1 MYIQYNYMYLSIFI
15 NLKLLG
21 PISRLQYKKIPYKTT
36 CNYLKLGYK
45 LSTLFAPVV
54 LEIFKLS
61 K

>member
-1 MYIQYNYMYLSIFI
+1 MYLSMFI

-21 PISRLQYKKIPYKTT
+21 PISRLQYKKIPYKTA

-61 K
+61 T